1 MRFLRPLELAALAV
15 LASATA
21 YAQSQ
26 AVGTTDRPP
35 LGSVLTVDALANLPS
50 SSSLYSLIDASVPEV
65 VGDRIDTGGLTT
77 GDSGRLGA
85 RGTTWT
91 QATFTL
97 NGVDITAPGG
107 SGTPLLVPG
116 VDAWERVDVATGLL
130 PVEVNSPGFAVL
142 LRPRPPSAVW
152 TGTLNFMG
160 SPVGLNAH
168 NDEANPPPISRLDT
182 WANVDASAG
191 GPITPGRL
199 GLFLTAT
206 GTRSSRFDRGSTVS
220 ARSSLGS
227 VFGHLVF
234 TPSSADHVGI
244 MVGAQHASYPFESRV
259 AWGQP
264 DASTDDTT
272 GHVQVRWDRLTAK
285 GTTWSVFGSLTG
297 RNRTQD
303 LAATSTITVE
313 RLRDGPVPLVAQGGV
328 TGPGGERVW
337 SVGGQ
342 LRPAGVTSGG
352 RQHTLLLGAEVGGAS
367 ERRDPMAAIRI
378 GELVNGLPARAWDFS
393 ASTKSSWHSNSLALY
408 AGDNIDLTSRVHV
421 DLGLRFE
428 AINGSAETGTTSVS
442 WLDLLPRAGVR
453 WDMFDKWHITSLIS
467 YGRYGYRLPLGDLA
481 WGDASAPVGNVFR
494 WTGTPLAAGGFGPVV
509 QRYGPGTGGDPNFSA
524 IDPSLRRPHMDDIT
538 LGLESRPRPSVL
550 LRLVGVARLE
560 RNMLGV
566 VNAGAP
572 ISSYSTI
579 LVPDPG
585 VDLLQPGDDK
595 QIPVY
600 NRLPSTFGADR
611 YQLTNPAD
619 DQATF
624 AGVEAFGQVRRERL
638 YFVMGFTAG
647 RSEGIAA
654 SRGFLATENDA
665 GILGEVF
672 TNPNAHTSAQGRL
685 FTERGYT
692 SKIAMVYHFPK
703 DITFGV
709 EARYMDGQHFAR
721 LVIVPDLNQ
730 GPEAVRAFQN
740 GKTRFTYVG
749 TLDVRLQKEFKAG
762 TTRVTG
768 VIEAYN
774 LPNLA
779 NEVEE
784 FQVTGAGPRVTSAV
798 QPPASVHIGLRV
810 AF

>member
-1 MRFLRPLELAALAV
+1 MRFLRPLEVGALVV

-26 AVGTTDRPP
+26 AVGTADRPP
-35 LGSVLTVDALANLPS
+35 LGSVITLDALAHLPS
-50 SSSLYSLIDASVPEV
+50 SSSLYSLIDASIPEV

-85 RGTTWT
+85 RGNTWT

-107 SGTPLLVPG
+107 SGTPLFVPG
-116 VDAWERVDVATGLL
+116 VDAWERVDVATGML
-130 PVEVNSPGFAVL
+130 PVEVNSPGLAVL
-142 LRPRPPSAVW
+142 LRPRPPSAQW

-160 SPVGLNAH
+160 SPVGLNVH
-168 NDEANPPPISRLDT
+168 NSDANPPTISRLDT
-182 WANVDASAG
+182 FADVDVSAG

-199 GLFLTAT
+199 GLFLTGT
-206 GTRSSRFDRGSTVS
+206 GTRSSRFDRGATVS
-220 ARSSLGS
+220 ASSSLAS
-227 VFGHLVF
+227 IFGHLVF
-234 TPSSADHVGI
+234 TPTSADNVGI
-244 MVGAQHASYPFESRV
+244 IFGVQRASYPFESRI
-259 AWGQP
+259 AWDQP
-264 DASTDDTT
+264 DASTDDKA
-272 GHVQVRWDRLTAK
+272 GHVQVRWDRVTSN
-285 GTTWSVFGSLTG
+285 GTTWGLFGSLSG

-303 LAATSTITVE
+303 LAATSAITVE
-313 RLRDGPVPLVAQGGV
+313 RLNDGPVPLVAQGGV

-337 SVGGQ
+337 SFGGQ
-342 LRPAGVTSGG
+342 LRPSDVESGG
-352 RQHTLLLGAEVGGAS
+352 RHHTLLLGVEAGGAS
-367 ERRDPMAAIRI
+367 ERRNPMSAIRV
-378 GELVNGLPARAWDFS
+378 GELVNGLPARLWDFT
-393 ASTKSSWHSNSLALY
+393 ASTESSWHSTSVALY
-408 AGDNIDLTSRVHV
+408 AGDNVDLTPHVHV

-428 AINGSAETGTTSVS
+428 AINGSAEMGTTSVS
-442 WLDLLPRAGVR
+442 WRDWLPRAGVH
-453 WDMFDKWHITSLIS
+453 WDMFEKWRISSLVS

-481 WGDASAPVGNVFR
+481 WGDASAPVANIFR
-494 WTGTPLAAGGFGPVV
+494 WTGTPLADGGVGPVV
-509 QRYGPGTGGDPNFSA
+509 QRYGPGTGGDPNFSS
-524 IDPSLRRPHMDDIT
+524 IDPNLKRPHMDDLT
-538 LGLESRPRPSVL
+538 LGLESRPRPSTL
-550 LRLVGVARLE
+550 LRLVGIARLE

-566 VNAGAP
+566 VNTGAP

-579 LVPDPG
+579 LVNDPG
-585 VDLLQPGDDK
+585 VDILQPSDDT

-619 DQATF
+619 DQTTF
-624 AGVEAFGQVRRERL
+624 VGVEASGQVRRDHL
-638 YFVMGFTAG
+638 FFLMAFTAG

-672 TNPNAHTSAQGRL
+672 TDPNARTNAQGRL

-692 SKIAMVYHFPK
+692 SKIAMVYDFPK

-721 LVIVPDLNQ
+721 LVVVPDLNQ
-730 GPEAVRAFQN
+730 GAEAVRAFQN

-762 TTRVTG
+762 TTRVAG

-774 LPNLA
+774 LANLA

-784 FQVTGAGPRVTSAV
+784 FTVTGSNPRMTSAV
-798 QPPASVHIGLRV
+798 QPPLSVHIGLRV

>member
-1 MRFLRPLELAALAV
+1 MRLLRSLEVAALAV

-21 YAQSQ
+21 SAQSQ
-26 AVGTTDRPP
+26 AVGTADRPP
-35 LGSVLTVDALANLPS
+35 LGSVITLDALANLPS
-50 SSSLYSLIDASVPEV
+50 SSNLYSLIDASMPEV

-85 RGTTWT
+85 RGNSWT

-97 NGVDITAPGG
+97 NGVNITAPGG
-107 SGTPLLVPG
+107 SGTPLFVPG
-116 VDAWERVDVATGLL
+116 VDAWERVDVATGLF

-142 LRPRPPSAVW
+142 LTPRPPSAAW
-152 TGTLNFMG
+152 TGTLNIMG
-160 SPVGLNAH
+160 SPAGLNVH
-168 NDEANPPPISRLDT
+168 NDDANPPTISRLDT
-182 WANVDASAG
+182 WADVNLSAG

-199 GLFLTAT
+199 GLFVTGG

-220 ARSSLGS
+220 AGSSLAS
-227 VFGHLVF
+227 IFGHLVF
-234 TPSSADHVGI
+234 TPTSADHVGI
-244 MVGAQHASYPFESRV
+244 MAGVQRASYPFESRV

-264 DASTDDTT
+264 DASTDDMS

-285 GTTWSVFGSLTG
+285 GTTWSVFGSLSG
-297 RNRTQD
+297 RGRTQD

-313 RLRDGPVPLVAQGGV
+313 RLSDGPVPLVAQGGV
-328 TGPGGERVW
+328 TGPGSERVW
-337 SVGGQ
+337 SIGGQ
-342 LRPAGVTSGG
+342 LRPAGLESGG
-352 RQHTLLLGAEVGGAS
+352 RHHTLLLGAEAGGAS
-367 ERRDPMAAIRI
+367 ERRDPMSAVRI
-378 GELVNGLPARAWDFS
+378 GEMVNGLPARVWDFS
-393 ASTKSSWHSNSLALY
+393 TSTESSWHSNSVALY
-408 AGDNIDLTSRVHV
+408 AGDNIDLTPRVHV
-421 DLGLRFE
+421 DLGVRFE
-428 AINGSAETGTTSVS
+428 AINGSAEMGTTSVS
-442 WLDLLPRAGVR
+442 WRNWLPRAGVR
-453 WDMFDKWHITSLIS
+453 WDMFDKWHITSLIN

-481 WGDASAPVGNVFR
+481 WGDASAPVANVFR

-509 QRYGPGTGGDPNFSA
+509 QRYGPGTGGDTSFSA
-524 IDPSLRRPHMDDIT
+524 IDPNLQRPYMDEIT
-538 LGLESRPRPSVL
+538 LGVESRPRPSAL
-550 LRLVGVARLE
+550 LRIVGVARRE

-566 VNAGAP
+566 VNTGAP

-579 LVPDPG
+579 LVNDPG
-585 VDLLQPGDDK
+585 VDLLQPGDDQ

-619 DQATF
+619 DDSTF
-624 AGVEAFGQVRRERL
+624 VGAEALGQVRRDQL
-638 YFVMGFTAG
+638 FFVMGFTAG
-647 RSEGIAA
+647 RSEGVAA

-665 GILGEVF
+665 GMLGEVF
-672 TNPNAHTSAQGRL
+672 TDPNARTNAKGRL

-692 SKIAMVYHFPK
+692 AKIAMVYHFPK

-730 GPEAVRAFQN
+730 GVEAVRAFKN

-749 TLDVRLQKEFKAG
+749 TLDVRLQKEFNAG
-762 TTRVTG
+762 GTRVTG

-774 LPNLA
+774 LANLA

-784 FQVTGAGPRVTSAV
+784 FQVTGDGPRVTSAV